1 VTQGKFAGY
10 MPMSLP
16 LSCLT
21 MAPRL
26 DCFNQPEY
34 NNRTPLGEMNLN
46 GFSEQDVIA
55 CRAPN
60 SPRKLKPIAEI
71 TETQRACHDIKK
83 MLYTLREQLAVV
95 LKAKPARDL
104 TSSTGRERSSFLY
117 LCNISMSI

>member
-1 VTQGKFAGY
+1 VTQGKFTGY

-104 TSSTGRERSSFLY
+104 TSSTGRERSSCL
-117 LCNISMSI
+117 